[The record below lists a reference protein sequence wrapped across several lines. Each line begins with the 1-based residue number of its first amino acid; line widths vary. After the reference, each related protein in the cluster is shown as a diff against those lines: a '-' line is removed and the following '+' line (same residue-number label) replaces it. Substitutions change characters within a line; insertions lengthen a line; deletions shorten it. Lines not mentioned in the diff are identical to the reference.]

1 MKGLEQFAQ
10 MSCNIG
16 LDDTTLRTIFAALD
30 DDGSGTLDLVR
41 QGSSPPTV

>member
-30 DDGSGTLDLVR
+30 DDGSGTLGGLAIFI
-41 QGSSPPTV
+41 QYNFL